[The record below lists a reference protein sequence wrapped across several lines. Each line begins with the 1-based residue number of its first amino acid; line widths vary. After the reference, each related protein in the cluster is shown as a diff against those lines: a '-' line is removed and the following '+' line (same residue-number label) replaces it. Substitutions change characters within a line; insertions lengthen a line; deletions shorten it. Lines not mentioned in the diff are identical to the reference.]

1 MKSPSILLSVVL
13 LSTFSAFPA
22 RAGILLN
29 DTFADGNR
37 GTQNLPV
44 SAAFY
49 HGGSSGQQSLE
60 VVSQALA
67 FDFQTTPNQ
76 LGQFVGYFTDAGVTT
91 LQVGDK
97 LSFQFT
103 FSASAINNDASSIRI
118 GLFNSGG
125 DRVEADTTGI
135 ADAAFDGSTGYSF
148 WNSQG
153 TGTAT
158 GGFRQRTGTST
169 TLWASGANTNLGTQT
184 LARLDYA
191 AATTYTLTFA
201 LERMSA
207 TDMKV
212 SFQDNDGNVFTR
224 TDTAGI
230 FTGFDTFSVFLGNGT
245 VGDVSYIFDDFLI
258 TYTPVP
264 EPGSAVGIVSGLA
277 AAMLL
282 RRRGMRG

>member
-1 MKSPSILLSVVL
+1 MKSPSILLAVVL
-13 LSTFSAFPA
+13 LSTFSVFPA
-22 RAGILLN
+22 RAVILLN

-37 GTQNLPV
+37 GTQNLPA

-49 HGGSSGQQSLE
+49 HGGSSSQQSLE

-67 FDFQTTPNQ
+67 FDFQTTSNQ
-76 LGQFVGYFTDAGVTT
+76 LGQFVGYFTDSGVTNF
-91 LQVGDK
+91 QVGDR

-103 FSASAINNDASSIRI
+103 FSASAINSDASSIRI

-125 DRVEADTTGI
+125 DRVDADTTGI

-169 TLWASGANTNLGTQT
+169 TLWATGANTNLGTQT

-191 AATTYTLTFA
+191 ALTTYTLTFE
-201 LERMSA
+201 LERTSA

-212 SFQDNDGNVFTR
+212 SFRDNDSNVFTR

-245 VGDVSYIFDDFLI
+245 LGDVSYTFDDFLI

-264 EPGSAVGIVSGLA
+264 EPGSAAAVVSGLTV
-277 AAMLL
+277 AMLL
-282 RRRGMRG
+282 RRRRTI